1 MITAPRS
8 PQYAFS
14 VPIISWK
21 FTRGRLR
28 IVLDGNSSLVEKE
41 VHVTRVDA
49 YKTRSG
55 NTRFVLRDE
64 DGNEYTTF
72 KEDIAREAV
81 AAEGRRARIEF
92 HEQQRNGFTN
102 VYLDRVEPLG
112 EAEDEHRDTD
122 EAAWEV
128 AVEAAPWLVGTAEPA
143 QPIPAKELFARLK
156 PFQEEVAEDIRRD
169 GEE

>member
-1 MITAPRS
+1 M
-8 PQYAFS
+8 
-14 VPIISWK
+14 
-21 FTRGRLR
+21 
-28 IVLDGNSSLVEKE
+28 DKE
-41 VHVTRVDA
+41 VQVARVDA
-49 YKTRSG
+49 YKTKSG
-55 NTRFVLRDE
+55 NTRFVLRDD

-72 KEDIAREAV
+72 KEDIARQAV

-102 VYLDRVEPLG
+102 VYLDRVEPLE
-112 EAEDEHRDTD
+112 EAEEEHRDTD

-128 AVEAAPWLVGTAEPA
+128 AVEAAPWLVGTSEPSE
-143 QPIPAKELFARLK
+143 PIPANELFRRLK

>member
-1 MITAPRS
+1 L
-8 PQYAFS
+8 S

-21 FTRGRLR
+21 FTRRRLR
-28 IVLDGNSSLVEKE
+28 IVLDGNSRLVEKE
-41 VHVTRVDA
+41 VQVARVDA

-72 KEDIAREAV
+72 KEDIARQAV

-102 VYLDRVEPLG
+102 VYLDRVDPLD
-112 EAEDEHRDTD
+112 EAEDRHRDTD

-128 AVEAAPWLVGTAEPA
+128 AVEAAPWLVGTAEPE
-143 QPIPAKELFARLK
+143 QPIPAKELFKRLK

>member
-1 MITAPRS
+1 M
-8 PQYAFS
+8 
-14 VPIISWK
+14 
-21 FTRGRLR
+21 
-28 IVLDGNSSLVEKE
+28 EKD
-41 VHVTRVDA
+41 VQVSRVDA
-49 YKTRSG
+49 YKTKSG

-72 KEDIAREAV
+72 KEDIARQAV

-102 VYLDRVEPLG
+102 VYLDRVEPL
-112 EAEDEHRDTD
+112 EEEDEADHRDTD

-128 AVEAAPWLVGTAEPA
+128 AVEAAPWLVGTSEPKE
-143 QPIPAKELFARLK
+143 PIPAKELFARLK